1 MEATDFDYISKMAYF
16 DLSPT
21 FTHIINQ
28 SVRFGY
34 ILVEVTDF
42 GYTMQPISVCFT
54 PLQFLCNIN
63 VAQEGGRANAKS
75 RHHFLSVRSLK
86 FPIIIDGNRHSA
98 STSILPLSQAQS
110 SKEGVSTCLKELV
123 NEAKTQAASQQPLSV
138 KIGQTVCVS

>member
-16 DLSPT
+16 DLSPI
-21 FTHIINQ
+21 IINQ

-63 VAQEGGRANAKS
+63 VAQEGGPMPK
-75 RHHFLSVRSLK
+75 VG
-86 FPIIIDGNRHSA
+86 IISCQFVH
-98 STSILPLSQAQS
+98 
-110 SKEGVSTCLKELV
+110 
-123 NEAKTQAASQQPLSV
+123 
-138 KIGQTVCVS
+138 